1 MRNATELNYRI
12 LNRCLGAGRPENRV
26 TAISKAPQKKCIG
39 LTFTDEPGTKLCHVL
54 CRIAPKCARLVAHIL
69 HHRCMFLII
78 LEWSPILHFGRSIAW
93 STGIENKP
101 VNY

>member
-39 LTFTDEPGTKLCHVL
+39 LTLPMNLERNFVSTLSDCTKM
-54 CRIAPKCARLVAHIL
+54 RQTRCAYSA
-69 HHRCMFLII
+69 
-78 LEWSPILHFGRSIAW
+78 S
-93 STGIENKP
+93 
-101 VNY
+101 